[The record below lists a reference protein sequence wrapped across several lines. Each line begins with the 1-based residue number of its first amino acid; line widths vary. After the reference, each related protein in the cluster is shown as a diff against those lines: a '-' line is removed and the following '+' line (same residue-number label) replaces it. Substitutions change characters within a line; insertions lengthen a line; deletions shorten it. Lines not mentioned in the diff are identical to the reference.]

1 MSKSNFPIQFV
12 DKENAPE
19 RERLLRYL
27 SEEKKLD
34 AKEVN
39 LFRDALNELWEKYV
53 AAGLERQSTTL
64 NTVPIPEGFHRY
76 MISSPGT
83 YINFIDKEGN
93 PITVTTEDM
102 GRGFV
107 EIWVQDGVS
116 EKVVQYLNI
125 KDKVNDGINDII
137 GTDSLAL
144 FIDSSEGDTIAADNM
159 QTTLTA
165 TVERYFK
172 DFTPQVVSWQWFRE
186 SGDTQE
192 DRDSD
197 AMWAIDK
204 TNRII
209 NLTTVDFTAN
219 IYNRSV
225 TFTCQAIVNNELI
238 EAKTTIG

>member
-1 MSKSNFPIQFV
+1 MIQGTHNPIACAPNQKPIMECTLL
-12 DKENAPE
+12 DHGMLEAKEHLYPE
-19 RERLLRYL
+19 ASGFWRYAV
-27 SEEKKLD
+27 SEEGNYKHFKD
-34 AKEVN
+34 A
-39 LFRDALNELWEKYV
+39 
-53 AAGLERQSTTL
+53 
-64 NTVPIPEGFHRY
+64 
-76 MISSPGT
+76 
-83 YINFIDKEGN
+83 EGN
-93 PITVTTEDM
+93 AIVVTPDDLNK
-102 GRGFV
+102 GFV
-107 EIWVQDGVS
+107 EIWVTDGVAK
-116 EKVVQYLNI
+116 KVILYQGI
-125 KDKVNDGINDII
+125 KNTITGNVENII

-197 AMWAIDK
+197 AIWAQDK
-204 TNRII
+204 TSRII
-209 NLTTVDFTAN
+209 HLTNEDFTAN

-225 TFTCQAIVNNELI
+225 TFTCQAIVNNEVV

>member
-1 MSKSNFPIQFV
+1 MIKSSHNPNSCSPNQKPIMECTLLDYGMLEAAPHLFPETSGFWRYAVAYDAVFKNFK
-12 DKENAPE
+12 DE
-19 RERLLRYL
+19 
-27 SEEKKLD
+27 S
-34 AKEVN
+34 
-39 LFRDALNELWEKYV
+39 
-53 AAGLERQSTTL
+53 
-64 NTVPIPEGFHRY
+64 
-76 MISSPGT
+76 
-83 YINFIDKEGN
+83 GN
-93 PITVTTEDM
+93 PITVTAEDLKS
-102 GRGFV
+102 GFV
-107 EIWVQDGVS
+107 EIWVT
-116 EKVVQYLNI
+116 
-125 KDKVNDGINDII
+125 DGISKKVILYSGVKDII
-137 GTDSLAL
+137 YNNVGSIVGEPKLHL

-165 TVERYFK
+165 SVERYFK
-172 DFTPQVVSWQWFRE
+172 DFTNQVVSWQWFRE

-209 NLTTVDFTAN
+209 HLTNEDFTAN

>member
-34 AKEVN
+34 AREVN

-83 YINFIDKEGN
+83 YINFIDKEGK

-102 GRGFV
+102 GQGFV

-137 GTDSLAL
+137 GTDSLTL
-144 FIDSSEGDTIAADNM
+144 YIQSSAGDLLMADDLN
-159 QTTLTA
+159 TTLTP

-172 DFTPQVVSWQWFRE
+172 DYTNQVISWQWFRE

-197 AMWAIDK
+197 ELWSLDK
-204 TNRII
+204 QQKDLV
-209 NLTTVDFTAN
+209 LTTDDFTQN
-219 IYNRSV
+219 VHHHSIK
-225 TFTCQAIVNNELI
+225 FTCQAIVNNQQI
-238 EAKTTIG
+238 EKSIVI